1 MQWKYNNPSPFLGVR
16 LSLISPFS
24 TDLRR
29 PRSEPSSYYS
39 NECQRDLPLAK
50 KHKPNPEILQA
61 QLDKPVTAPLSME
74 QQTHKLSTSPKTL
87 PSSPDKS
94 PSEEGCVPQA
104 KIGPFRGGPFTR
116 PTREALRKSGSG
128 GIGKEKLANRLRQRG
143 ESLGM
148 LGMVD
153 TEMLSYKE
161 DLENQD
167 CLSHM
172 EDLQVRS
179 AHTQ

>member
-1 MQWKYNNPSPFLGVR
+1 MQSPF
-16 LSLISPFS
+16 ISCFS

-50 KHKPNPEILQA
+50 KHKPNPEIVQA
-61 QLDKPVTAPLSME
+61 QMDKPATGPLSAD
-74 QQTHKLSTSPKTL
+74 QQTHKLSASSN

-94 PSEEGCVPQA
+94 PSGEGLAAGGVPQA
-104 KIGPFRGGPFTR
+104 KMGTFRGGHFPR
-116 PTREALRKSGSG
+116 AARETLRKGG

-179 AHTQ
+179 AHACI